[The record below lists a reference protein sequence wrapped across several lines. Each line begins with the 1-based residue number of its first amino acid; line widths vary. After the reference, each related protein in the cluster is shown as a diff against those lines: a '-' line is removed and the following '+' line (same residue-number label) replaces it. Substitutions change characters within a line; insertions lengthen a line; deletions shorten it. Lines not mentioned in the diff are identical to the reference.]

1 MAGTQDEIPFPVNDM
16 YIGYAVKNILADD
29 FREIGCGPGS
39 RDRAHDIPVMNDR
52 NPVTNHGII

>member
-52 NPVTNHGII
+52 NP